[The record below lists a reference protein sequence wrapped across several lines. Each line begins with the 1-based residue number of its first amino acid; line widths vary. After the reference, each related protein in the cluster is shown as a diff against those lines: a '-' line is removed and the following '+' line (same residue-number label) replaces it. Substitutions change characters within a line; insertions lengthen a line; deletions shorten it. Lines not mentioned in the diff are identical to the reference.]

1 MYQRH
6 QTLKPNTPKRG
17 GEGDFS
23 SSELAIY
30 FSKDGHMSQTGAKK
44 EEKKSKDLTSNL
56 KMHILLQLSDFQQSL
71 LRCYSY
77 TDFQIR

>member
-30 FSKDGHMSQTGAKK
+30 FSKDGHISQTGAKK
-44 EEKKSKDLTSNL
+44 EEKKIQRFN
-56 KMHILLQLSDFQQSL
+56 I
-71 LRCYSY
+71 
-77 TDFQIR
+77 